1 MGVVIH
7 SGEGGK
13 KSDRGPIDR
22 HVRALGGQDG
32 GKQKLMRLLPLKFT
46 VGIRMGFGQRVINPA
61 SPGPGL
67 GGGCGQHKWK
77 IGTSFGHSVPDILR
91 IMNQVFSP
99 NFVIEESAVGGDL
112 SRLSEVTQAGFRSL
126 ALNATVAGRRP
137 RELDVGARSD
147 LRRKVRQHG
156 VHAAAVTFRI
166 PPEHFV
172 REDTADRAC
181 AGAVQAIGFAE
192 SIGADWAV
200 LPIVDGEAG
209 TVIQKEAERR
219 GRQVLTIGG
228 GDHSALVEVVGSDA
242 PEMAMAFRL
251 VAESSS
257 ALQLPFAVFAGL
269 RIEHGFPIFVSGDT
283 GLDEATRLARDFA
296 SLLPECVG

>member
-1 MGVVIH
+1 
-7 SGEGGK
+7 
-13 KSDRGPIDR
+13 
-22 HVRALGGQDG
+22 
-32 GKQKLMRLLPLKFT
+32 
-46 VGIRMGFGQRVINPA
+46 
-61 SPGPGL
+61 
-67 GGGCGQHKWK
+67 
-77 IGTSFGHSVPDILR
+77 
-91 IMNQVFSP
+91 MNQVFP
-99 NFVIEESAVGGDL
+99 AGFVIEESVVGGAL
-112 SRLSEVTQAGFRSL
+112 SRLGEVAQAGFRSL
-126 ALNATVAGRRP
+126 AMDATVAGRRP

-156 VHAAAVTFRI
+156 LNAAAVTFRI

-192 SIGADWAV
+192 SIGAHWAV
-200 LPIVDGEAG
+200 LPTVKGEAG

-242 PEMAMAFRL
+242 PEIAMAFRL
-251 VAESSS
+251 VPESSS

-269 RIEHGFPIFVSGDT
+269 RVDHGFPIFVSGET
-283 GLDEATRLARDFA
+283 GLEESIRLARDFA

>member
-7 SGEGGK
+7 LGEGGK

-32 GKQKLMRLLPLKFT
+32 RKQKLVRLFPLKFT
-46 VGIRMGFGQRVINPA
+46 MGIGMGFGQRVINPA
-61 SPGPGL
+61 SPSPGR
-67 GGGCGQHKWK
+67 GSGCGQHKWK
-77 IGTSFGHSVPDILR
+77 IGTSFGHPEPDILR
-91 IMNQVFSP
+91 IMNEAFSP
-99 NFVIEESAVGGDL
+99 SFVIEESAIGGAL
-112 SRLSEVTQAGFRSL
+112 SRLGEVSQAGFRSL
-126 ALNATVAGRRP
+126 AMDATVAGRRP

-147 LRRKVRQHG
+147 LRRKVQQHG
-156 VHAAAVTFRI
+156 LHAAAVTFRI

-192 SIGADWAV
+192 SMNAHWVA
-200 LPIVDGEAG
+200 LPTVEGEAG
-209 TVIQKEAERR
+209 AVIQKEAERR

-228 GDHSALVEVVGSDA
+228 TDHSALLEVVGSDA
-242 PEMAMAFRL
+242 PEMATAFRL

-269 RIEHGFPIFVSGDT
+269 RMEQGFPVFISGEV
-283 GLDEATRLARDFA
+283 GLVEAVRLARDFA
-296 SLLPECVG
+296 ALLPECVG